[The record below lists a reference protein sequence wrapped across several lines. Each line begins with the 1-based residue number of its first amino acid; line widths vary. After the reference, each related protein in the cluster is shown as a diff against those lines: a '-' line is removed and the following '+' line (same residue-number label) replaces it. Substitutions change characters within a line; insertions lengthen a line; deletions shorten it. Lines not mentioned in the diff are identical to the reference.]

1 VKKRRSEGDWASL
14 AEMILDREGRPAAIL
29 DRGGR
34 VRAANLALASLLGWA
49 RTEVKGK
56 SWTDLCIAAGNDD
69 ELKRVRRLFEDVGQR
84 GARGIEMP
92 CRTRSGERL
101 TLIADIQT
109 VGPGGRA
116 GLLLTAQEVRPSPG
130 AAVTAGGGF
139 QYEVS
144 WRDGE
149 FGILKRVIAFGDGTR
164 VPMRRHCYE
173 ALYARDSPCPGCPAP
188 RLEPGTVRALTS
200 VVRRREPQ
208 TRFDVTS
215 AHVSGGDDALVTAW
229 PIDEEMLRQ
238 LIAAK
243 VDDLALNGSLSERER
258 AVLDLLLLGRSRE
271 EIAAALRI
279 SVSTV
284 KYHQR
289 NLERKMG
296 ADSRIDLFRLVLF

>member
-1 VKKRRSEGDWASL
+1 
-14 AEMILDREGRPAAIL
+14 MILDREGRPAAIV
-29 DRGGR
+29 DRSGR

-49 RTEVKGK
+49 RTELKGK
-56 SWTDLCIAAGNDD
+56 PWTDLCIAAGNDD
-69 ELKRVRRLFEDVGQR
+69 DSKRMRRLFEEVGQR

-92 CRTRSGERL
+92 CRTRAGERL
-101 TLIADIQT
+101 TLIADVQP
-109 VGPGGRA
+109 VGPGARA

-130 AAVTAGGGF
+130 AGVTAGGGF

-144 WRDGE
+144 WCDGE
-149 FGILKRVIAFGDGTR
+149 FGILKRVIAFADGAARAPT
-164 VPMRRHCYE
+164 RRHCYE
-173 ALYARDSPCPGCPAP
+173 ALYARESPCPGCPAP

-200 VVRRREPQ
+200 VVRRSESE
-208 TRFDVTS
+208 TRFDIT
-215 AHVSGGDDALVTAW
+215 AARVSGGEDALVTVW
-229 PIDEEMLRQ
+229 PVDEEMLRQ